1 MILSFPFM
9 PAHTHTEGAGGL
21 VKYRKGTESDNN
33 ALSTCTSDTKQT
45 LCVIFASVLH
55 FFFSSF
61 VTFLFTSFR
70 VIQGKKKHGKKIQLR
85 DQLPKNRKGNYKKA
99 KEEKIPMKVN
109 QYTLSGAN

>member
-21 VKYRKGTESDNN
+21 VKHLVHQIQNKH
-33 ALSTCTSDTKQT
+33 
-45 LCVIFASVLH
+45 CVIFASVLH
-55 FFFSSF
+55 FFSSF
-61 VTFLFTSFR
+61 FTFLFISFR

>member
-55 FFFSSF
+55 FFSSF
-61 VTFLFTSFR
+61 FTFLFISFR
-70 VIQGKKKHGKKIQLR
+70 VIQGKKTR
-85 DQLPKNRKGNYKKA
+85 
-99 KEEKIPMKVN
+99 EKD
-109 QYTLSGAN
+109 TAS